1 MANVIGHKDPL
12 LRLDTLERYW
22 LHKIV
27 GDAVHDAKTRREAW
41 ESEKMQAEIDGRTES
56 AESYGMFAEIQAER
70 EAVLRSIS
78 AALDVLQTR
87 LYRAPRVCYKK
98 RGGESCMK
106 SSSIPR
112 SGGTPSDSS
121 ITPGPQRG

>member
-27 GDAVHDAKTRREAW
+27 GDAVHDAKTRRETW
-41 ESEKMQAEIDGRTES
+41 ESEKMQAEIDGRTEC

-70 EAVLRSIS
+70 EAALRSIS

-87 LYRAPRVCYKK
+87 LYRAPRVYYKK
-98 RGGESCMK
+98 RGGVSHV
-106 SSSIPR
+106 
-112 SGGTPSDSS
+112 
-121 ITPGPQRG
+121 

>member
-41 ESEKMQAEIDGRTES
+41 ESEKMQAEIDGRMEC

-70 EAVLRSIS
+70 EAALRSIS

-87 LYRAPRVCYKK
+87 LYRAPRVYYKK
-98 RGGESCMK
+98 RGGVSHV
-106 SSSIPR
+106 
-112 SGGTPSDSS
+112 
-121 ITPGPQRG
+121 